1 MANNLTATTFI
12 IFNAIMLVILVA
24 VGHFSWL
31 EYSFHFEQFLF
42 QRRQYFPDNNIG
54 EDIARIVADNIVK

>member
-1 MANNLTATTFI
+1 
-12 IFNAIMLVILVA
+12 MLVILVA